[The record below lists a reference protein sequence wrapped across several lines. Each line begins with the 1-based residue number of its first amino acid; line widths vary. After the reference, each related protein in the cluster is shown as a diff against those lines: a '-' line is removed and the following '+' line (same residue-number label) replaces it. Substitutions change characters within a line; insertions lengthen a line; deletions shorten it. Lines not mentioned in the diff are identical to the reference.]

1 MQWFEIF
8 RVKRYLLPK
17 NNLGKYAHNFHYT
30 FYNQRNKRV
39 AKGINMLNMPS
50 TLVEIHQKKKLLQY
64 ILHMFHSKQSSLL
77 KFKTYRKKIFSKPP
91 NSLVLDTPS
100 YIKRVMTRVE
110 HRLQFQHNA
119 HCFVLTNRKDF
130 AWIRRELCQT
140 QLHLQMIRT

>member
-1 MQWFEIF
+1 
-8 RVKRYLLPK
+8 
-17 NNLGKYAHNFHYT
+17 
-30 FYNQRNKRV
+30 
-39 AKGINMLNMPS
+39 ML
-50 TLVEIHQKKKLLQY
+50 HA
-64 ILHMFHSKQSSLL
+64 KQSSLL

-91 NSLVLDTPS
+91 NLLVLDIPS

-140 QLHLQMIRT
+140 QLHIQKIRT